1 MSTVRHLFTARLAKP
16 RVEAS
21 LRALVQAA
29 IFLASADDEV
39 DEREVESLVDSLR
52 AVLAKLV
59 GSEHLDEYGK
69 VSWLLDEAR
78 AARKSLKASGEGPF
92 LAAIAGVLEGEL
104 KRDAVR
110 VAFDVVLADGQER
123 PAERAAL
130 DTLAKT
136 LGVAVDDALS
146 PRPA

>member
-16 RVEAS
+16 KVEAS

-29 IFLASADDEV
+29 VFLASADGEV

-52 AVLAKLV
+52 AVLARLV

-69 VSWLLDEAR
+69 VAWLLDEAR
-78 AARKSLKASGEGPF
+78 VARQALKAGASPF
-92 LAAIAGVLEGEL
+92 LASIAAVLEGEL

-110 VAFDVVLADGQER
+110 VAFDVVLADGREA

-130 DTLAKT
+130 ETLAT
-136 LGVAVDDALS
+136 ALGVTVDDALS

>member
-1 MSTVRHLFTARLAKP
+1 MSTVRHLFTARLARPK
-16 RVEAS
+16 VEAS

-29 IFLASADDEV
+29 VFLAAADGGV
-39 DEREVESLVDSLR
+39 DEREVESLVDGLR

-59 GSEHLDEYGK
+59 GSEHVDEYGK

-78 AARKSLKASGEGPF
+78 GALKTLKLQGDGPY
-92 LAAIAGVLEGEL
+92 LAAIAAALEGDL
-104 KRDAVR
+104 KRDAVK
-110 VAFDVVLADGQER
+110 VAFDVVRADGLER

-130 DTLAKT
+130 DTLAKA
-136 LGVAVDDALS
+136 LGLDVAEVLS